1 MWKTKVIG
9 HYNSHT
15 VNICIK
21 VTYFVLYFYI
31 FLNVLLLMYL
41 LAEPLY
47 DFLFPA
53 LGSFSALH
61 HWCNFHFL
69 IGKGHSRDCVVSTE
83 CSLPNL
89 IF

>member
-15 VNICIK
+15 VNIFIK

-41 LAEPLY
+41 FAEPLY

-53 LGSFSALH
+53 LGEFFSVAPLM
-61 HWCNFHFL
+61 
-69 IGKGHSRDCVVSTE
+69 
-83 CSLPNL
+83 
-89 IF
+89 